1 MYMYVVWTLLTVLVA
16 VGFAVLVAASVAA
29 IVDNRR
35 SVAQIGQTIPLTRL
49 GARTT
54 SIGKRAA

>member
-16 VGFAVLVAASVAA
+16 VGFAVLIAASVAA

-35 SVAQIGQTIPLTRL
+35 STTQVGQTIPFTR
-49 GARTT
+49 GGSHTTT
-54 SIGKRAA
+54 SGKRAA

>member
-16 VGFAVLVAASVAA
+16 VGFAVLVAASIAA

-35 SVAQIGQTIPLTRL
+35 AAAHVGETIPLARA
-49 GARTT
+49 GSRTT
-54 SIGKRAA
+54 TSGKRAA

>member
-1 MYMYVVWTLLTVLVA
+1 MYMYVVWTLLTVLFA

-35 SVAQIGQTIPLTRL
+35 STTQVGQTIPFTRA
-49 GARTT
+49 GSQTT